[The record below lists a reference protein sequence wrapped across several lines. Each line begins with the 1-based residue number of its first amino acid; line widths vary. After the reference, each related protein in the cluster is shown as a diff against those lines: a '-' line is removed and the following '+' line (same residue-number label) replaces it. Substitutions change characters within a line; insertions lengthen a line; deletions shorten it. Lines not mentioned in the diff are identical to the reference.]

1 MLALGVDGGFRTD
14 DQKYDVV
21 KHHRLV
27 VIKESGAEGLSVK
40 YPDEVRS
47 DVCLKV
53 IQGVLIVP
61 IRYLL
66 LI

>member
-27 VIKESGAEGLSVK
+27 VVKDGGAEGMSVK
-40 YPDEVRS
+40 YPDEVRG
-47 DVCLKV
+47 DVCLRV
-53 IQGVLIVP
+53 IRLIWCN
-61 IRYLL
+61 RS
-66 LI
+66 